1 MNWFDKLK
9 SGIRTLIR
17 RNVPGNLWVKCE
29 RCHQTIYR
37 KQVEANAGI
46 CTHCGAHFR
55 IGSREYLEVLIDPG
69 TLEEVGSE
77 VKATDPLG
85 FVDRK
90 PYRDRLKESRKATGM
105 DAAICA
111 GVGRIEGLSAGIG
124 VHEPAFIMGTLGS
137 AEGERICRL
146 IDRCILDR
154 LPLVLVCRSGGA
166 RMMESA
172 LSLMQMAKIN
182 AQLAELSSAGLPYI
196 SILTDPTTAG
206 VSASYALVGD
216 VNIAEPN
223 ALIGFT
229 GERITGSSLTEEEM
243 ESLRGAQRAEKLLE
257 NGFLDMIVPRDE
269 MKSTVARLLRL
280 LLSAPPA
287 AAEATASRAG

>member
-1 MNWFDKLK
+1 
-9 SGIRTLIR
+9 
-17 RNVPGNLWVKCE
+17 
-29 RCHQTIYR
+29 
-37 KQVEANAGI
+37 
-46 CTHCGAHFR
+46 
-55 IGSREYLEVLIDPG
+55 
-69 TLEEVGSE
+69 
-77 VKATDPLG
+77 
-85 FVDRK
+85 
-90 PYRDRLKESRKATGM
+90 
-105 DAAICA
+105 
-111 GVGRIEGLSAGIG
+111 
-124 VHEPAFIMGTLGS
+124 
-137 AEGERICRL
+137 
-146 IDRCILDR
+146 
-154 LPLVLVCRSGGA
+154 
-166 RMMESA
+166 MMESA